1 MRILLSIVC
10 VALAAAVAAPVGGAQ
25 KDEKPA
31 AKKGEPRPAAK
42 KRKRAKLEKLACRL
56 GTEDEHARIA
66 VLLADGKVE
75 NFAYYSKW
83 KPRTCS
89 MDVKRDEA
97 FSKWVDTG
105 NTTVVTL
112 VEEKGAFLIDHSPGR
127 YHFIFRD
134 IDRMRYCG
142 MEGKVNGTLTIYKG
156 KPQCEVSGVMDREA
170 AEPPA
175 PVASK
180 PDVTRP
186 EAIPDLQKAADELK
200 TEKNPAGPAASPPV
214 APASSVAPATPA
226 VAPSA
231 PAAAAAP
238 AAPTPAVNPAPPAAP
253 AVGPATPAVAPTAP
267 EVTPAAPDVAPGT
280 PAVAP
285 QPPATAN

>member
-1 MRILLSIVC
+1 MKAWMALCSVAI
-10 VALAAAVAAPVGGAQ
+10 ALALPAAAA
-25 KDEKPA
+25 EKA
-31 AKKGEPRPAAK
+31 AKKATEPKAAK
-42 KRKRAKLEKLACRL
+42 KATGSKAAKKKRAKIEKLACRL

-66 VLLADGKVE
+66 VLLADGKVD

-89 MDVKRDEA
+89 MDVKRDDA
-97 FSKWVDTG
+97 FSRWVDTG

-112 VEEKGAFLIDHSPGR
+112 VEEKGAFLIDHGPGR

-156 KPQCEVSGVMDREA
+156 KPQCEVSGVMDRETW
-170 AEPPA
+170 EPPV
-175 PVASK
+175 PVATK

-186 EAIPDLQKAADELK
+186 EAVPDLRKAAE
-200 TEKNPAGPAASPPV
+200 EKKAAEPAASSTG
-214 APASSVAPATPA
+214 APASSVAPMTPAAAATPV
-226 VAPSA
+226 VAPVAPAAAASPVVAPVA

-238 AAPTPAVNPAPPAAP
+238 AVAPAAP
-253 AVGPATPAVAPTAP
+253 AVV
-267 EVTPAAPDVAPGT
+267 
-280 PAVAP
+280 P
-285 QPPATAN
+285 QPPARPN